1 MNKPTG
7 TIEIPLNVLRSKEL
21 KENILSKEVISF
33 CKENDLYIEYFNEE
47 ENLNN

>member
-21 KENILSKEVISF
+21 NEKILSKEVIGF
-33 CKENDLYIEYFNEE
+33 CEENDSYIEYFNQK